1 MGSPTEAVQG
11 SHVIGTLRDRV
22 GLQGRLPIVPD
33 ARSAK
38 DHGTATAKPA
48 QMGIACAT
56 RTVSHLMFR
65 VGQNLDEQGLRDAL

>member
-1 MGSPTEAVQG
+1 M
-11 SHVIGTLRDRV
+11 LRDRV

-38 DHGTATAKPA
+38 DHGTATPQKPA

-56 RTVSHLMFR
+56 RAVSHLMFR